1 MGFRCVNCGGNIV
14 FDIDSQSMKCQHCGS
29 MISPDQFEVRNS
41 STGEDISESELT
53 LFTCGSCGAQ
63 LHGTEESQVGFC
75 PYCGGQSLL
84 QSKKD
89 GKSMPERII
98 PFQVSKE
105 RCSSLFAD
113 YTKKV
118 RYLPKELRNAAY
130 LKSFTGIYMP
140 YYEYDVELGASHIV
154 GTKTVKST
162 SQYDLV
168 NTYSIDA
175 SVDGDYCGVPYD
187 ASKYYDD
194 EIAARVLPFDMK
206 KEQPF
211 RPAYLSGFYADASTV
226 PAETY
231 YEDAEKTASSDIV
244 EEVSRLV
251 NKQDGIT
258 VETRSSRVDALT
270 RGHHST
276 MFPLWF
282 LTWRKGD
289 RVAYAVVNG
298 ESGKVVSDLP
308 VDAKTFSLG
317 CAAIALIVFLILELL
332 VQPTPL
338 LTSLISLVAAG
349 LMTWSI
355 KTSTKRIF
363 EKQTHVKDKGWTGQK
378 PPVVKQKDTY
388 LRQTSDNNKAGSNN
402 KDNNA
407 GNKED
412 NIVGNGADNIKA
424 DNSKAGKNK
433 AGKNKAGKI
442 NIAGFIDKFITVVG
456 FLTAIILSTVI
467 ENMNLYLFSI
477 ITAITVVVYMAF
489 NVVKILRWQRS
500 IPQWRPS
507 FAIVAVSAAAILN
520 AAIIFIHPVDDFWYY
535 LGDAVC
541 ILILV
546 AASAVMLNVYNISTT
561 RPLPR
566 LFDREEVR

>member
-162 SQYDLV
+162 SKYDLV

-244 EEVSRLV
+244 EEVGRLV
-251 NKQDGIT
+251 MT
-258 VETRSSRVDALT
+258 VPC
-270 RGHHST
+270 
-276 MFPLWF
+276 FP
-282 LTWRKGD
+282 
-289 RVAYAVVNG
+289 
-298 ESGKVVSDLP
+298 SG
-308 VDAKTFSLG
+308 F
-317 CAAIALIVFLILELL
+317 
-332 VQPTPL
+332 
-338 LTSLISLVAAG
+338 
-349 LMTWSI
+349 
-355 KTSTKRIF
+355 
-363 EKQTHVKDKGWTGQK
+363 
-378 PPVVKQKDTY
+378 
-388 LRQTSDNNKAGSNN
+388 
-402 KDNNA
+402 
-407 GNKED
+407 
-412 NIVGNGADNIKA
+412 
-424 DNSKAGKNK
+424 
-433 AGKNKAGKI
+433 
-442 NIAGFIDKFITVVG
+442 
-456 FLTAIILSTVI
+456 
-467 ENMNLYLFSI
+467 
-477 ITAITVVVYMAF
+477 
-489 NVVKILRWQRS
+489 
-500 IPQWRPS
+500 
-507 FAIVAVSAAAILN
+507 
-520 AAIIFIHPVDDFWYY
+520 
-535 LGDAVC
+535 
-541 ILILV
+541 
-546 AASAVMLNVYNISTT
+546 
-561 RPLPR
+561 
-566 LFDREEVR
+566 

>member
-154 GTKTVKST
+154 GTKK
-162 SQYDLV
+162 YDLV

-378 PPVVKQKDTY
+378 PPVVKQEDH
-388 LRQTSDNNKAGSNN
+388 TSDR
-402 KDNNA
+402 
-407 GNKED
+407 
-412 NIVGNGADNIKA
+412 
-424 DNSKAGKNK
+424 
-433 AGKNKAGKI
+433 
-442 NIAGFIDKFITVVG
+442 
-456 FLTAIILSTVI
+456 LP
-467 ENMNLYLFSI
+467 I
-477 ITAITVVVYMAF
+477 ITRPAATIKTTMPATRKTTLSATGPTTSKLITAKPE
-489 NVVKILRWQRS
+489 KIKPEKTKREK
-500 IPQWRPS
+500 
-507 FAIVAVSAAAILN
+507 
-520 AAIIFIHPVDDFWYY
+520 
-535 LGDAVC
+535 
-541 ILILV
+541 LI
-546 AASAVMLNVYNISTT
+546 
-561 RPLPR
+561 
-566 LFDREEVR
+566 

>member
-29 MISPDQFEVRNS
+29 MIAPDQFEVKNK

-53 LFTCGSCGAQ
+53 LFTCGGCGAE

-84 QSKKD
+84 QSKKG

-105 RCSSLFAD
+105 RCSTLFD
-113 YTKKV
+113 EYTKKV
-118 RYLPKELRNAAY
+118 RYLPKELKDTAH

-154 GTKTVKST
+154 GTKVVEST
-162 SQYDLV
+162 SKYDVV

-175 SVDGDYCGVPYD
+175 SVEGDYCGVPYD

-194 EIAARVLPFDMK
+194 EIAARVLPFDMD

-211 RPAYLSGFYADASTV
+211 RAAYLSGFYADASTV

-231 YEDAEKTASSDIV
+231 YADAEVTASSDIV
-244 EEVSRLV
+244 EEVGRLV
-251 NKQDGIT
+251 KKQNGIK
-258 VETRSSRVDALT
+258 VETESSRVDART

-308 VDAKTFSLG
+308 VDMKSFSLG
-317 CAAIALIVFLILELL
+317 CAVIALIVFLLLEMF

-338 LTSLISLVAAG
+338 ITSVVSLIAAA
-349 LMTWSI
+349 LMAYSI
-355 KTSTKRIF
+355 RKSTKRIF
-363 EKQTHVKDKGWTGQK
+363 EKQTHEKDKGWTGAK
-378 PPVVKQKDTY
+378 DPVIKEENTISVK
-388 LRQTSDNNKAGSNN
+388 
-402 KDNNA
+402 
-407 GNKED
+407 
-412 NIVGNGADNIKA
+412 NIKKIGRFSEKFMTIGLSVLVIA
-424 DNSKAGKNK
+424 VSYFVQFENIKSFSK
-433 AGKNKAGKI
+433 
-442 NIAGFIDKFITVVG
+442 IAAIAVVF
-456 FLTAIILSTVI
+456 FLLV
-467 ENMNLYLFSI
+467 
-477 ITAITVVVYMAF
+477 
-489 NVVKILRWQRS
+489 NVVRVLGWQRF
-500 IPQWRPS
+500 IPQWQPS
-507 FAIVAVSAAAILN
+507 FAILAVMAAVVLN
-520 AAIIFIHPVDDFWYY
+520 AAIVFINPANDLWYY
-535 LGDAVC
+535 LGDSAC
-541 ILILV
+541 ILLLII
-546 AASAVMLNVYNISTT
+546 ASAVMLKVYNIGTT